1 MPALKPTEFKAVI
14 RWIGRVED
22 REAGLRSVPLE
33 RANLMFEGIEGEAH
47 GGITRASCSR
57 VTSQHPKGTEIANA
71 RQLSV
76 LSAEEMGAIAA
87 EMGLERLEPEHLGAS
102 LIIEGI
108 PDFTHVPPSSRL
120 QAPSGATIVIDMENR
135 PCIWPAK
142 EVEAEHEG
150 YGKAFKP
157 ASKGRR
163 GVTAWVERPGAIAL
177 GDELVLHIPD
187 QPVWP
192 HLDAARSK

>member
-1 MPALKPTEFKAVI
+1 MPALKPTDFKAVI
-14 RWIGRVED
+14 KWIGRVED

-33 RANLMFEGIEGEAH
+33 RAMLTFAGLEGEAH

-57 VTSQHPKGTEIANA
+57 VTTQYERGTEIANV

-76 LSAEEMGAIAA
+76 LSVEEMAAIAA
-87 EMGLERLEPEHLGAS
+87 EMRLETLQPEHLGAS
-102 LIIEGI
+102 LVIEGI

-120 QAPSGATIVIDMENR
+120 QAPSGAVLVIDMENR
-135 PCIWPAK
+135 PCIYPAK

-150 YGKAFKP
+150 YGRAFKP
-157 ASKGRR
+157 AARGRR
-163 GVTAWVERPGAIAL
+163 GVTAWVEHGGEIAL
-177 GDELVLHIPD
+177 GDELVLHVPD

-192 HLDAARSK
+192 HLDRARAT